1 MRKRIAKS
9 SRRGFRS
16 VTASKRVRAGRKV
29 MGRRIMASTSGTYDY
44 LAEMIDDIKNVF
56 DDYDWEYEDRDD
68 LEQQMNDDLW
78 DSDSVTGNGSGS
90 YWLDRE
96 KARDAIRGN
105 EDLLIE
111 AIEEFGNSTDDY
123 KKALTE
129 PEWADVTIRCYLLGQ
144 AIGQVLDD
152 MGIR

>member
-78 DSDSVTGNGSGS
+78 DADSVTGNGSGS